1 MGKTFWDQARGS
13 LFYLHD
19 RTFYFSGGYFS
30 RSYPNFSISKVHFLR
45 SRFFI
50 NRTFSKSMNF
60 FKIKD
65 QSFNFLFLLFLF
77 FAFVVAISI
86 KNQEKIKINLAITIT
101 LFYLLSSPTFKQ
113 KKKST
118 QEKLK
123 IVVTK
128 KSKSTSLVQKLT
140 TTPPTL
146 YSITK
151 NIYIYTHP
159 TPE

>member
-45 SRFFI
+45 SRFLSIALFQ
-50 NRTFSKSMNF
+50 NQWTSLRSRTNLLIFYF
-60 FKIKD
+60 C
-65 QSFNFLFLLFLF
+65 SFYF
-77 FAFVVAISI
+77 FAFVVTISI

-113 KKKST
+113 KKINPRKTQNQLLLYKSSR
-118 QEKLK
+118 QPHPLF
-123 IVVTK
+123 
-128 KSKSTSLVQKLT
+128 
-140 TTPPTL
+140 TL
-146 YSITK
+146 
-151 NIYIYTHP
+151 
-159 TPE
+159 